1 MAHPAMRD
9 RLVAIASQNAS
20 DPGRFLEDLSDLHDD
35 WHTEFVR
42 SYGFLLFHSRLVR
55 YFQAIVNSQLTNP
68 ITAYTNED
76 LEGLGVQPFLE
87 NLANVDSIEELAS
100 FSSAIES
107 WHNTAHGRL
116 MTATGAPMMD
126 PRQNIFFRPFW
137 QLHLYIDAFFVRVLD
152 QYGDR
157 VHPGEFVTPTAIP
170 GHIEAR
176 HHGWVPRI

>member
-126 PRQNIFFRPFW
+126 PRQNIFFRPF
-137 QLHLYIDAFFVRVLD
+137 LAAPLVHRRLLRPSAGSVRRP
-152 QYGDR
+152 GTPRR
-157 VHPGEFVTPTAIP
+157 V
-170 GHIEAR
+170 R
-176 HHGWVPRI
+176 HTD